1 MEKGELKKRVG
12 KGEGKGKGE
21 KELCRTET
29 IEGEREKGG
38 C

>member
-1 MEKGELKKRVG
+1 MKGVEEG
-12 KGEGKGKGE
+12 AGKGKGE
-21 KELCRTET
+21 KELWRTET

>member
-1 MEKGELKKRVG
+1 MKGDEE
-12 KGEGKGKGE
+12 GEGKGKGE